1 MTHDTTPA
9 PRDTLMH
16 RLRVLGLVLG
26 VIGLAFVAAGAYSL
40 LKVQEGTASLKA
52 FSAAENVT
60 LTYNEDGQLVDRGE
74 VAGAQAIMALLT
86 DDWGYPVAMS
96 ELDPNDP
103 VVNTASEY
111 MFQMAAIN
119 YHTLHSTQTV
129 VIAEDTEF
137 NGEVIKAGTYE
148 FPVDGRYWT
157 GFDRENPIE
166 AIAREQAWTGTPRT
180 HRRARRGHRHC
191 LRPDP
196 WPRPGRLICRCRCHI
211 PVDRGRSGVGRSPRD
226 CEGPRPQDGCR
237 SHLRPARR
245 STGSPP
251 QQAGSL
257 LPSGA

>member
-9 PRDTLMH
+9 PRDTLMY

-26 VIGLAFVAAGAYSL
+26 VLGLAFVAAGAYSL

-96 ELDPNDP
+96 DLDPNDP

-111 MFQMAAIN
+111 MFQMATIN
-119 YHTLHSTQTV
+119 YHTLHGIQTV

-166 AIAREQAWTGTPRT
+166 AIARDQAWTGTA
-180 HRRARRGHRHC
+180 HG
-191 LRPDP
+191 
-196 WPRPGRLICRCRCHI
+196 LIAEL
-211 PVDRGRSGVGRSPRD
+211 GVGTVTASALTL
-226 CEGPRPQDGCR
+226 GLG
-237 SHLRPARR
+237 LAALFAGVGATFLLTGAGLVWAVRPA
-245 STGSPP
+245 TAKVPVLKTAAVP
-251 QQAGSL
+251 A
-257 LPSGA
+257 

>member
-9 PRDTLMH
+9 PRDTLMY

-26 VIGLAFVAAGAYSL
+26 VLGLAFVAAGAYSL

-96 ELDPNDP
+96 DLDPNDP

-111 MFQMAAIN
+111 MFQMGTIN
-119 YHTLHSTQTV
+119 YHTLHGIQTV

-166 AIAREQAWTGTPRT
+166 AIARDQAWTGTA
-180 HRRARRGHRHC
+180 HG
-191 LRPDP
+191 
-196 WPRPGRLICRCRCHI
+196 LIAEL
-211 PVDRGRSGVGRSPRD
+211 GVGTVTASALTL
-226 CEGPRPQDGCR
+226 GLG
-237 SHLRPARR
+237 LAALFAGVGATFVVAGAGLVWAVRPANAKV
-245 STGSPP
+245 PVLKAAAVP
-251 QQAGSL
+251 V
-257 LPSGA
+257 